1 MAKIAIPQAKNVVR
15 KSAEARPAQ
24 ARPTAAVRTLSAAT
38 QAQIEKLAYQFYVDR
53 GYQDGFHDQDWLRAE
68 AIVLSRSRS

>member
-1 MAKIAIPQAKNVVR
+1 MAKIATPQAKSVVR
-15 KSAEARPAQ
+15 KSPEARPSQ
-24 ARPTAAVRTLSAAT
+24 ARPTTAVRSISAAA

>member
-1 MAKIAIPQAKNVVR
+1 MAKIATPQAKNVVR
-15 KSAEARPAQ
+15 KSTEARPAQ
-24 ARPTAAVRTLSAAT
+24 TRSTSPVRNINAAT